1 MGKISELLENVI
13 LTGYCTYRMLVAIH
27 LITQNV
33 KFVSENDVYGW
44 IENHNWPEIE
54 IAFAIMAMVGVLSGQ
69 RFIFCFT
76 VFFFVLRTAID
87 ITVVTIDLYTVKLFF
102 HYLQNSVVCF
112 SGYFIPDMIK
122 YTSCVTSEHFS
133 ADVLHNCKWS
143 DAFILIHDVL
153 TLTSLIL
160 MSVVVFLRLFCF
172 IPERNDNG
180 NDPVEE
186 NYIREHEKI
195 KLPFFINCK
204 NQMENDG
211 QKHKYDINYN
221 DNPYQSSVI

>member
-13 LTGYCTYRMLVAIH
+13 LTGYCTSRMLVAIH

-87 ITVVTIDLYTVKLFF
+87 ITVVTIDLYTL
-102 HYLQNSVVCF
+102 S
-112 SGYFIPDMIK
+112 SGKSI
-122 YTSCVTSEHFS
+122 SCVTSEHFS